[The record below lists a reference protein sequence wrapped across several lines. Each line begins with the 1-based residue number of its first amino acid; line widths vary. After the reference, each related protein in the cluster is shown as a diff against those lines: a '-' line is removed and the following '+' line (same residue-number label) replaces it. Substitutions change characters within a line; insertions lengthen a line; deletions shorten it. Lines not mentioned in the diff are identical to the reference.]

1 MQINKI
7 TIRTLNNIGSLAS
20 IFGIAMVEQAAKHP
34 EMMMLTADQ
43 SVRAGLKKYIT
54 MYPNQ
59 YLNVGIQEQN
69 MIGMAA
75 GLVSEGHKVAVDAQS
90 CFLSMRSF
98 EQIRQYVGYMKF
110 PMVLIGISSGFTDS
124 FMGNTHYSLEDIGL
138 MRNIPGMHIICPCDA
153 LEAYKAFNE
162 AFEKQLPTY
171 IRIAGA
177 TLGQKPVYTEDFDF
191 QIGKASIIK
200 EGLDVQIIATGSMVQ
215 QAIIASNHLE
225 EKGISAAVVDM
236 HTVKPLDID
245 AVNLKAKL
253 IVTVEEHNTETGLGS
268 AVSNYLASIEC
279 HPRLIKC
286 GLQDHYSI
294 VGEYDFLLDANGI
307 SGKEISNNIINNL

>member
-54 MYPNQ
+54 LYPKQ

-98 EQIRQYVGYMKF
+98 EQVRQYVGYMKF

-124 FMGNTHYSLEDIGL
+124 FMGNTHYSLEDVGL
-138 MRNIPGMHIICPCDA
+138 MRNIPGMHVICPCDA

-162 AFEKQLPTY
+162 AFEKQLPSY
-171 IRIAGA
+171 IRVAGA
-177 TLGQKPVYTEDFDF
+177 TLGQKPIYTDDFDF
-191 QIGKASIIK
+191 QIGKAHIIK
-200 EGLDVQIIATGSMVQ
+200 EGNDVQIIATGSMVQ
-215 QAIIASNHLE
+215 QAISASNLLE
-225 EKGISAAVVDM
+225 EEGIYASVVDM
-236 HTVKPLDID
+236 HTVKPLDVESI
-245 AVNLKAKL
+245 NQKAKL
-253 IVTVEEHNTETGLGS
+253 IVTVEEHNVETGLGA
-268 AVSNYLASIEC
+268 AVSNYLATFSQ
-279 HPRLIKC
+279 HPNLIKC
-286 GLQDHYSI
+286 GLQDKYSI

-307 SGKEISNNIINNL
+307 SANRIKDSIINNL

>member
-43 SVRAGLKKYIT
+43 SVRAGLKKYISL
-54 MYPNQ
+54 YPKQ

-98 EQIRQYVGYMKF
+98 EQVRQYVGYMKF

-124 FMGNTHYSLEDIGL
+124 FMGNTHYSLEDVGL
-138 MRNIPGMHIICPCDA
+138 MRNIPGMNIVCPCDA

-171 IRIAGA
+171 IRVAGA
-177 TLGQKPVYTEDFDF
+177 TLGQKPIYSEDFDF
-191 QIGKASIIK
+191 QIGKAHVIK
-200 EGLDVQIIATGSMVQ
+200 EGEDVQLIATGSMVQ
-215 QAIIASNHLE
+215 QAISASLFLE
-225 EKGISAAVVDM
+225 EKGIHASVIDM
-236 HTVKPLDID
+236 HTVKPLDVESID
-245 AVNLKAKL
+245 LCSKL
-253 IVTVEEHNTETGLGS
+253 IITVEEHNTETGLGA
-268 AVSNYLASIEC
+268 AVSNYLATKEK
-279 HPRLIKC
+279 HPRMLKC
-286 GLQDHYSI
+286 GLQDCYSI
-294 VGEYDFLLDANGI
+294 VGEYEYLLDANGI
-307 SGKEISNNIINNL
+307 SAKAICRKVIENI